1 MISLYLFR
9 CFCSLKKD
17 EGREEE
23 VEEDPTYENRTSFP
37 GSISKSRIS
46 ESAVLGLITSSM
58 NFTWIGSSRKIS
70 YLSIDSKSIA
80 IKKGHG
86 NSWLMRLPHLM
97 LSTSGIFSNCMRVFI
112 IISSTRAG

>member
-23 VEEDPTYENRTSFP
+23 VEEDPTYENRTSLP
-37 GSISKSRIS
+37 GSISKSSES
-46 ESAVLGLITSSM
+46 ESAVFGLITSSM

-80 IKKGHG
+80 MKNGQGI
-86 NSWLMRLPHLM
+86 SVSIRFPHLK
-97 LSTSGIFSNCMRVFI
+97 LSTS
-112 IISSTRAG
+112 